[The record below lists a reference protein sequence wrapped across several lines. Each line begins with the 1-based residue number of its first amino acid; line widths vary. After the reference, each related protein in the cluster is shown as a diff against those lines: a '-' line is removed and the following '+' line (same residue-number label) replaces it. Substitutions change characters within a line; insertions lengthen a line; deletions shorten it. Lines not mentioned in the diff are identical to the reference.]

1 MCGPELVV
9 LLVGFYSEMDHLDG
23 KRLCRDPAAPKKC
36 TAWDSGA
43 TFYRPLSTWGTRGF
57 RHSMT
62 CDNADA
68 ETPVEP
74 SHHMP
79 H

>member
-1 MCGPELVV
+1 MARGSAEI
-9 LLVGFYSEMDHLDG
+9 LLRQRSAQPGTQG
-23 KRLCRDPAAPKKC
+23 
-36 TAWDSGA
+36 
-43 TFYRPLSTWGTRGF
+43 PLSTGRFLHGE
-57 RHSMT
+57 RAASVHSMT